1 MSSARL
7 LKTQTQL
14 TDRGLNMT
22 QLTCDR
28 QIPDIQTF
36 E

>member
-28 QIPDIQTF
+28 KNTGIQIF